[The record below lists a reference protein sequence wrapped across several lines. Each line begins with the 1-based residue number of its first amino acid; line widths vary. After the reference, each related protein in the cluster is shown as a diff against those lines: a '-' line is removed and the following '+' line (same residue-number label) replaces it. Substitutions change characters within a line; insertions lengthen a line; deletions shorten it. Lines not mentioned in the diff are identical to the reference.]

1 MVAQRGAG
9 AAALVATRTT
19 PSPTHAA
26 APRARSGAAADAQC
40 PQGTC
45 SAGTLRATAQ
55 PLVAVP
61 PIYYQDG
68 ATVYAVNADGS
79 NRTVVATLPAGATFQ
94 PQLLPDGR
102 LLYSASPGSVAVVDQ
117 YGRHEGLQTP
127 DLKPGEVV
135 WSVVPSPDGRTLAW
149 QIFAPAQ
156 LGDYTTNA
164 GASRIALTGRFG
176 EAALTV
182 FSGQARGANGRVPV
196 LLGWRRSSPYS
207 LGGPTLLLQDLYSH
221 GDGKAGVLPN
231 TTRGLLEYD
240 PAISDLVN
248 DYLPPLEGDIPP
260 QRTFSVSAD
269 GLWAVYGDSNVLTP
283 SGEGPLARAIDA
295 LSLNTNVVVA
305 IDDAR
310 TYPSTAPFVTTAVR
324 KVGKRTVRRTV
335 TSTLRLYQYFGH
347 HAYVA
352 PGDGRVLYT
361 LLTVSYPPG
370 ALVPRVQR
378 SVLVATLGAG
388 STRASGHTLVAKDA
402 EAAGWLSG
410 HVAVI
415 KRADGLYAVDV
426 VRGGSYEVA
435 VGAGA
440 QFIGTR

>member
-1 MVAQRGAG
+1 MRADL
-9 AAALVATRTT
+9 AARDSAARAT

-45 SAGTLRATAQ
+45 SAGTPRATPQ
-55 PLVAVP
+55 PRFALP

-68 ATVYAVNADGS
+68 ATIYAMNADGS
-79 NRTVVATLPAGATFQ
+79 NRTVVATLPAGDTFQ

-102 LLYSASPGSVAVVDQ
+102 LLYPASPGSFAVVDP
-117 YGRHEGLQTP
+117 YGRHDGLQTP
-127 DLKPGEVV
+127 DLNPGEVV

-156 LGDYTTNA
+156 LGDYATNA
-164 GASRIALTGRFG
+164 GSSRIALTGRFG
-176 EAALTV
+176 EAARTV
-182 FSGQARGANGRVPV
+182 FSGRASGADGQVPV
-196 LLGWRRSSPYS
+196 LLGWRWSSPYS

-221 GDGKAGVLPN
+221 GDGKANVLPN

-260 QRTFSVSAD
+260 ERAFSISAA
-269 GLWAVYGDSNVLTP
+269 GLWAVYGDSNVVTP
-283 SGEGPLARAIDA
+283 SGEGPLARALDA
-295 LSLNTNVVVA
+295 LNLNTNVVVP

-310 TYPSTAPFVTTAVR
+310 NYPSKAQFVTTVAR

-335 TSTLRLYQYFGH
+335 ASTLRLYQYFSH
-347 HAYVA
+347 HAYLA

-361 LLTVSYPPG
+361 VLTVSYPPG

-378 SVLVATLGAG
+378 SVLVATLGTG
-388 STRASGHTLVAKDA
+388 SLHAPSHTLVATDA
-402 EAAGWLSG
+402 EAAGWLTG

-415 KRADGLYAVDV
+415 KRADGLYTVDV
-426 VRGGSYEVA
+426 VRGGIHELA
-435 VGAGA
+435 MGAGA
-440 QFIGTR
+440 LFIGTR